1 MCIRDRSNIQA
12 LSELHEQ
19 TGVISLFPFDLVV
32 DKVSNRV
39 IGRFTLQ
46 QGLSL
51 MLENT
56 GLTGGLSNEQVISI
70 SVAANVPS
78 KNKQKK

>member
-1 MCIRDRSNIQA
+1 MSNIQA

-32 DKVSNRV
+32 DKVSNPV

-56 GLTGGLSNEQVISI
+56 GLTGGLSNKQVISI